1 MAYAT
6 TDRAPVLIDR
16 DSPLKPDIV
25 LVLTYLVL
33 SAIGLLMVYSAT
45 APNLAARGLDP
56 TRELKAQAI
65 FVVIGF
71 IVFGV
76 VSSIDLTEIK
86 GFAGPIYAISIA
98 LLVLVLT
105 PLGDSE
111 GIAQRWIDLGLLQ
124 FQPSEVAKIAVV
136 LMLAS
141 ILAVAD
147 TPLSWRVVAAG
158 IAVVAVPAVLIFL
171 QPDLGTMLVFAFVMV
186 VMLFAAGATLRQLG
200 FITLA
205 TIIGTVGLFQLGQ
218 IEQYQ
223 ITRLTAFID
232 PEAATL
238 DAVYNQVQS
247 EIAIGSGGLL
257 GKGLFEGTQT
267 NLQFV
272 PVQSSDFIFTA
283 VGEQFGFVGSMVVLG
298 LFGLLLFRLLMIALN
313 ARSRFSYLTVIGIAS
328 MLAFHV
334 FVNIGMTV
342 RVMPV
347 TGLPLP
353 FMSAGGTVF
362 VALSAA
368 LGLAHSAWIRR
379 NMTLAER
386 QGAIEE
392 FLDYVLEHDDVRVL
406 SNKEILEWCKAPK
419 SL

>member
-6 TDRAPVLIDR
+6 ADRTPVMLDR

-25 LVLTYLVL
+25 LVLTYFAL

-71 IVFGV
+71 IVFAV

-86 GFAGPIYAISIA
+86 GFAGPIYAISIG

-147 TPLSWRVVAAG
+147 TPLTWRVVAAG
-158 IAVVAVPAVLIFL
+158 IAVVAVPAGLIFL

-186 VMLFAAGATLRQLG
+186 VMLFAAGSTLRQLG

-218 IEQYQ
+218 IEDYQ
-223 ITRLTAFID
+223 ITRLTSFVN
-232 PEAATL
+232 PETASL

-257 GKGLFEGTQT
+257 GKGLFEGSQT

-334 FVNIGMTV
+334 FINIGMTV

-386 QGAIEE
+386 P
-392 FLDYVLEHDDVRVL
+392 
-406 SNKEILEWCKAPK
+406 S
-419 SL
+419 

>member
-1 MAYAT
+1 MVTRAR
-6 TDRAPVLIDR
+6 DRVPVFVDR
-16 DSPLKPDIV
+16 DSPLRPDLV
-25 LVLTYLVL
+25 LVLTYLAV

-45 APNLAARGLDP
+45 APSLEARGLDP
-56 TRELKAQAI
+56 TAELKEQAI

-71 IVFGV
+71 VVFGIM
-76 VSSIDLTEIK
+76 SSIDLTEIR
-86 GFAGPIYAISIA
+86 GFVGPIYLVAIG
-98 LLVLVLT
+98 LLVLVLS

-111 GIAQRWIDLGLLQ
+111 GIAQRWIDLGPLQ

-141 ILAVAD
+141 VLGMAD
-147 TPLSWRVVAAG
+147 TPLSWRTVARALVIVGIPAG
-158 IAVVAVPAVLIFL
+158 LIFL
-171 QPDLGTMLVFAFVMV
+171 QPDLGTMLVFAFLVL
-186 VMLFAAGATLRQLG
+186 VMLFAAGSTLRQLG
-200 FITLA
+200 FIALA
-205 TIIGTVGLFQLGQ
+205 TVIGTVGLFQLNL
-218 IEQYQ
+218 IKDYQ

-232 PEAATL
+232 PDAASL

-283 VGEQFGFVGSMVVLG
+283 VGEQFGFVGSVVVLA
-298 LFGLLLFRLLMIALN
+298 LFAVLLFRLLVIALN
-313 ARSRFSYLTVIGIAS
+313 ARSRFSYLVVTGIAA

-353 FMSAGGTVF
+353 FMSSGGTVF
-362 VALSAA
+362 VAMSAA
-368 LGLAHSAWIRR
+368 LGLAHAAWIRR
-379 NMTLAER
+379 NTTLAER
-386 QGAIEE
+386 PP
-392 FLDYVLEHDDVRVL
+392 D
-406 SNKEILEWCKAPK
+406 
-419 SL
+419 